1 MMSGVSVIW
10 YLLKTNSPVLAV
22 VPAARIMAGD
32 MPLKTVLPAI
42 CVKQISSVPFNLIRT
57 NESNRMHTDRVQVS
71 TQFKSPDATPAGTG
85 YPGLKALMK
94 LVLAACPGQRGTVNG
109 VVVDSITPGF
119 EGPDLYDDAIGV
131 HSLSRDF
138 LIRWIST

>member
-1 MMSGVSVIW
+1 MSGVNVIR
-10 YLLKTNSPVLAV
+10 YLLANHAGVLAV
-22 VPAARIMAGD
+22 VPASRIMAGD
-32 MPLKTVLPAI
+32 LPVKMVLPAI
-42 CVKQISSVPFNLIRT
+42 SITQISSVPFNLLRT
-57 NESNRMHTDRVQVS
+57 NEANKMHTDRVQASVL
-71 TQFKSPDATPAGTG
+71 FKGVGEGAG
-85 YPGLKALMK
+85 YPGLKAMMK

-138 LIRWIST
+138 LVRWIAT